1 MNNSYNKYRLPKAAY
16 GDYLTENSS
25 KETGDKDAEW
35 AARIRKGLGP
45 EYANYNDEQIK
56 KLYGQGNI
64 MTSFGEDSYVAPDLK
79 EVTITSETD
88 KERKD
93 AYSARAAKYFRE
105 HPNDAMN
112 DFLQTVGDY
121 TISPIIDG
129 VSYIVNNPSETFKST
144 TGTLGSDITSI
155 RGLSRGMGSL
165 LRGEEVSQK
174 DKDIL
179 KSWSHRAD
187 EDKTGLASVKDIW
200 GNEAYSNME
209 GINHLVNVLPAAG
222 GVKPVSKIANTLIPK
237 IIKNYAKDISK
248 GAVKKL
254 KKSSTGDLYHGSP
267 HYFEKFDASKIG
279 STNDK
284 GNPMGT
290 FLTDDF
296 ANAKYFSKETGS
308 GTGNLLNMFGLGN
321 LKGYKPTV
329 YKGKLPSNVKTK
341 KIDFNGKTSSEALDK
356 NKEILAA
363 WDEGYDAIELKN
375 IKDGNQVPSNVTVV
389 KDVEALNSF
398 SPMTKGAKGTLNKA
412 DNKPLM
418 KQYDELGNYDRRS
431 EMQKLYD
438 SDEAWDKWGETFL
451 DDAIVQKNYDILSTP
466 TAKTKLKKL
475 GVEDHDDFMKWVRKS
490 PVTTEPNETSLRQWN
505 GATIDTPADYNININ
520 PLDLNKGSAHLKK
533 DLTHET
539 GHLIQRYLQQKG
551 FPTTTSLDDLSKNL
565 SSHSNLT
572 DLEKAAI
579 KGWED
584 KSIQE
589 TMWNANNNA
598 MLHKY
603 PNVEHTGKHVAN
615 SLSKEQKTKLE
626 NFLYFMKGSDGM
638 EGLPHLREAKS
649 NMISDGIINSFD
661 DLVTPE
667 HISKFRK
674 TSPDSR
680 ILSFTKNDKG
690 GNSFVSKLLTE
701 TPILAGA
708 VGTGIGLSLS
718 GAASQKAYGGEISTN
733 NNRLNNNIML
743 KKANNG
749 MNIPQNPGMGMP
761 GMGMGFG
768 NSALSQAQAIW
779 QQQQANAA
787 PIANNFDARSEYMAD
802 GGSIPSGFHMMPD
815 GTMMPG
821 NKHKY
826 KHGGPLET
834 GNPMMDFINNNPEEA
849 QRLLAK
855 QKYRESIPKGNY
867 TVQSTYDGNLNSAG
881 EYLDPT
887 TREGGKPYK
896 TIKDYGKDIVGKFTG
911 ENTNNKTQKTDNI
924 EGLGILEAGGIIP
937 EQTGKERRQENRYNR
952 REARGERRE
961 ARHGRRGLS
970 MEELYN
976 DAMEYNNSGEDTY
989 IKSYSADKNWR
1000 NKAKNVNMEFGTR
1013 PQENNSPQAGDII
1026 SQSTPFQSPSTIW
1039 PEMQAGSSYSSTP
1052 SFNYGGKPLPK
1063 ANLGAAMTGIGDFLG
1078 SEQGG
1083 AVLGAAATL
1092 APMIGSM
1099 FNKKPSEADSAPIP
1113 KGPMLDAYGNPM
1125 TNNPYANMP
1134 RRPQAPTYGGFTMG
1148 GMNGKQA
1155 EAMGMPNYGRQFAY
1169 GGSLPEYGFGS
1180 KMRDSL
1186 NRAGDKVK
1194 GSLSGVGEK
1203 LHDAGRTVLDATTET
1218 IGSGMKVLDPFN
1230 IGYGTSLS
1238 RGMGNL
1244 VGEDRYQKGW
1254 DQFTDGTQAFTGGA
1268 VKGALGVI
1276 PGVGGLAKQG
1286 LNSLDGIAD
1295 KSLSNDDYGMLYKGQ
1310 DKLKQTVGGVGEMG
1324 GAVAGGIFTGNV
1336 GGAVGSGLEGFNS
1349 FSQGMDMNNDWEGAQ
1364 RNGGWSTAGNVAGG
1378 LSSLAGFIPGGN
1390 GSGFTGAM
1398 GGMFNNGGRLPSY
1411 GGGGIGL
1418 PGYEG
1423 DRLAAEAAAAQAA
1436 VLPVTPKAAPTSM
1449 YDPQAGGYKHGMGQ
1463 NLRGFGPGN
1472 QMAYG
1477 EMFAKGGV
1485 LPSFHNGGEGEGHP
1499 HEDTVYSRMNRSETQ
1514 KADPSYWGTMGSF
1527 SNNEDGETTFEREMK
1542 EMDISGEDYLAMD
1555 EQRKAL
1561 EIEQNKLRA
1570 YYDEQAYN
1578 SEDGIPV
1585 DKVNE
1590 LSPTYYDQ
1598 MTAYQN
1604 ALKDKAGID
1613 NTNLAGNKE
1622 GNQIPYNE
1630 QKFGFRHNSYRPSL
1644 HAAEKYKASD
1654 ANVSEYADI
1663 NVDRGQRR
1671 YTKDGSTEKVYDN
1684 QDQLLRNQEVPTDR
1698 GLQSDAMM
1706 FYGNNGPIGVHMDE
1720 SGRKYLQGE
1729 DGSNLGYFGEDF
1741 ARGGYT
1747 NRYADGGHTQGQHP
1761 ASQYIAEKDEMVY
1774 HPNDKPLTLANG
1786 GLNQV
1791 ANNYSKITGDKHSA
1805 PSGGVEMAGGKD
1817 GYIYS
1822 DQLKVPKDL
1831 YNSLKGLI

>member
-1 MNNSYNKYRLPKAAY
+1 
-16 GDYLTENSS
+16 
-25 KETGDKDAEW
+25 
-35 AARIRKGLGP
+35 
-45 EYANYNDEQIK
+45 
-56 KLYGQGNI
+56 
-64 MTSFGEDSYVAPDLK
+64 
-79 EVTITSETD
+79 
-88 KERKD
+88 
-93 AYSARAAKYFRE
+93 
-105 HPNDAMN
+105 
-112 DFLQTVGDY
+112 
-121 TISPIIDG
+121 
-129 VSYIVNNPSETFKST
+129 
-144 TGTLGSDITSI
+144 
-155 RGLSRGMGSL
+155 
-165 LRGEEVSQK
+165 
-174 DKDIL
+174 
-179 KSWSHRAD
+179 
-187 EDKTGLASVKDIW
+187 
-200 GNEAYSNME
+200 
-209 GINHLVNVLPAAG
+209 
-222 GVKPVSKIANTLIPK
+222 
-237 IIKNYAKDISK
+237 
-248 GAVKKL
+248 
-254 KKSSTGDLYHGSP
+254 
-267 HYFEKFDASKIG
+267 
-279 STNDK
+279 
-284 GNPMGT
+284 
-290 FLTDDF
+290 
-296 ANAKYFSKETGS
+296 
-308 GTGNLLNMFGLGN
+308 
-321 LKGYKPTV
+321 
-329 YKGKLPSNVKTK
+329 
-341 KIDFNGKTSSEALDK
+341 
-356 NKEILAA
+356 
-363 WDEGYDAIELKN
+363 
-375 IKDGNQVPSNVTVV
+375 
-389 KDVEALNSF
+389 
-398 SPMTKGAKGTLNKA
+398 
-412 DNKPLM
+412 
-418 KQYDELGNYDRRS
+418 
-431 EMQKLYD
+431 
-438 SDEAWDKWGETFL
+438 
-451 DDAIVQKNYDILSTP
+451 
-466 TAKTKLKKL
+466 
-475 GVEDHDDFMKWVRKS
+475 
-490 PVTTEPNETSLRQWN
+490 
-505 GATIDTPADYNININ
+505 
-520 PLDLNKGSAHLKK
+520 
-533 DLTHET
+533 
-539 GHLIQRYLQQKG
+539 
-551 FPTTTSLDDLSKNL
+551 
-565 SSHSNLT
+565 
-572 DLEKAAI
+572 
-579 KGWED
+579 
-584 KSIQE
+584 
-589 TMWNANNNA
+589 
-598 MLHKY
+598 
-603 PNVEHTGKHVAN
+603 
-615 SLSKEQKTKLE
+615 
-626 NFLYFMKGSDGM
+626 
-638 EGLPHLREAKS
+638 
-649 NMISDGIINSFD
+649 MISDGIINSFD

-718 GAASQKAYGGEISTN
+718 GASSKKAYGGEISTN

-743 KKANNG
+743 KKANYG
-749 MNIPQNPGMGMP
+749 MNIPQNPGMGV
-761 GMGMGFG
+761 GMGVGMGQGFG

-779 QQQQANAA
+779 KQQQQANAA

-826 KHGGPLET
+826 NAGGPLET

-937 EQTGKERRQENRYNR
+937 QAK
-952 REARGERRE
+952 RGMK
-961 ARHGRRGLS
+961 
-970 MEELYN
+970 MEDLYN
-976 DAMEYNNSGEDTY
+976 DAMAYNNSGEDTY
-989 IKSYSADKNWR
+989 IKNLSADKNWR
-1000 NKAKNVNMEFGTR
+1000 NRAKNVNMEFGTR

-1026 SQSTPFQSPSTIW
+1026 SQSTPFVPQQSLPPLQS
-1039 PEMQAGSSYSSTP
+1039 Q
-1052 SFNYGGKPLPK
+1052 FNYGGKLYGNKPLPK
-1063 ANLGAAMTGIGDFLG
+1063 ANFGSAMTGIGDFLG

-1092 APMIGSM
+1092 APMIGGM

-1134 RRPQAPTYGGFTMG
+1134 MRPQAPSYGGFTFG

-1169 GGSLPEYGFGS
+1169 GGSLPEYGFG
-1180 KMRDSL
+1180 
-1186 NRAGDKVK
+1186 
-1194 GSLSGVGEK
+1194 EK
-1203 LHDAGRTVLDATTET
+1203 LKGFGRKALDGITET
-1218 IGSGMKVLDPFN
+1218 VGSGMKVLDPLN

-1254 DQFTDGTQAFTGGA
+1254 DQFTDGSQALGGG
-1268 VKGALGVI
+1268 VIKGVAGVI
-1276 PGVGGLAKQG
+1276 PGVGGMAKQG
-1286 LNSLDGIAD
+1286 LNKLDGIAD

-1310 DKLKQTVGGVGEMG
+1310 DKLKQTVGGVGEMA
-1324 GAVAGGIFTGNV
+1324 GAVGAGIFTGNV
-1336 GGAVGSGLEGFNS
+1336 AGAVGSGLEGFNS

-1364 RNGGWSTAGNVAGG
+1364 RGGGWSTAGNVAGG
-1378 LSSLAGFIPGGN
+1378 LSGLAGFIPGG
-1390 GSGFTGAM
+1390 SGGGMGAGAM

-1411 GGGGIGL
+1411 GSGGIGL
-1418 PGYEG
+1418 PGYQG
-1423 DRLAAEAAAAQAA
+1423 DRLAAEAAA
-1436 VLPVTPKAAPTSM
+1436 VPLTPMGLPTPKTSM

-1555 EQRKAL
+1555 EQRNAL
-1561 EIEQNKLRA
+1561 EIEQNILRA
-1570 YYDEQAYN
+1570 YYDEQAYD

-1585 DKVNE
+1585 EKVNE
-1590 LSPTYYDQ
+1590 LSPTYYDK
-1598 MTAYQN
+1598 MTAYQ
-1604 ALKDKAGID
+1604 ALLQDKAGID

-1622 GNQIPYNE
+1622 GNKIPYNE

-1663 NVDRGQRR
+1663 NVDKGQRR

>member
-1 MNNSYNKYRLPKAAY
+1 MSKLFNKLTPGSKAEKEFIKNMNKYAFGAA
-16 GDYLTENSS
+16 
-25 KETGDKDAEW
+25 A
-35 AARIRKGLGP
+35 
-45 EYANYNDEQIK
+45 
-56 KLYGQGNI
+56 
-64 MTSFGEDSYVAPDLK
+64 VA
-79 EVTITSETD
+79 T
-88 KERKD
+88 
-93 AYSARAAKYFRE
+93 
-105 HPNDAMN
+105 
-112 DFLQTVGDY
+112 
-121 TISPIIDG
+121 
-129 VSYIVNNPSETFKST
+129 
-144 TGTLGSDITSI
+144 
-155 RGLSRGMGSL
+155 
-165 LRGEEVSQK
+165 
-174 DKDIL
+174 
-179 KSWSHRAD
+179 
-187 EDKTGLASVKDIW
+187 
-200 GNEAYSNME
+200 
-209 GINHLVNVLPAAG
+209 
-222 GVKPVSKIANTLIPK
+222 
-237 IIKNYAKDISK
+237 
-248 GAVKKL
+248 
-254 KKSSTGDLYHGSP
+254 
-267 HYFEKFDASKIG
+267 
-279 STNDK
+279 
-284 GNPMGT
+284 
-290 FLTDDF
+290 
-296 ANAKYFSKETGS
+296 
-308 GTGNLLNMFGLGN
+308 
-321 LKGYKPTV
+321 
-329 YKGKLPSNVKTK
+329 
-341 KIDFNGKTSSEALDK
+341 
-356 NKEILAA
+356 
-363 WDEGYDAIELKN
+363 
-375 IKDGNQVPSNVTVV
+375 
-389 KDVEALNSF
+389 
-398 SPMTKGAKGTLNKA
+398 
-412 DNKPLM
+412 
-418 KQYDELGNYDRRS
+418 
-431 EMQKLYD
+431 
-438 SDEAWDKWGETFL
+438 
-451 DDAIVQKNYDILSTP
+451 
-466 TAKTKLKKL
+466 
-475 GVEDHDDFMKWVRKS
+475 
-490 PVTTEPNETSLRQWN
+490 
-505 GATIDTPADYNININ
+505 
-520 PLDLNKGSAHLKK
+520 
-533 DLTHET
+533 
-539 GHLIQRYLQQKG
+539 
-551 FPTTTSLDDLSKNL
+551 
-565 SSHSNLT
+565 
-572 DLEKAAI
+572 
-579 KGWED
+579 
-584 KSIQE
+584 
-589 TMWNANNNA
+589 
-598 MLHKY
+598 
-603 PNVEHTGKHVAN
+603 
-615 SLSKEQKTKLE
+615 
-626 NFLYFMKGSDGM
+626 
-638 EGLPHLREAKS
+638 
-649 NMISDGIINSFD
+649 
-661 DLVTPE
+661 
-667 HISKFRK
+667 
-674 TSPDSR
+674 
-680 ILSFTKNDKG
+680 
-690 GNSFVSKLLTE
+690 
-701 TPILAGA
+701 
-708 VGTGIGLSLS
+708 
-718 GAASQKAYGGEISTN
+718 GAASQKAYGGQLPTANYGGYPEGGPFNNDGPLAKPQGDIYLPFDGARPSYTDASGEERSEYKIGVEIDGKEYVIPTVWDGEQHTQDEAVERYFNTGEHMFKGNREEAERAAKLRSFIYDEHPAYAEQKYKKEKAYGGEISTN
-733 NNRLNNNIML
+733 NNTML
-743 KKANNG
+743 KKANYG
-749 MNIPQNPGMGMP
+749 MNIPQNPGMGI
-761 GMGMGFG
+761 GMGVGMGQGFG

-779 QQQQANAA
+779 KQQQQANAA

-826 KHGGPLET
+826 NAGGPLET

-924 EGLGILEAGGIIP
+924 EGLG
-937 EQTGKERRQENRYNR
+937 Q
-952 REARGERRE
+952 
-961 ARHGRRGLS
+961 
-970 MEELYN
+970 
-976 DAMEYNNSGEDTY
+976 
-989 IKSYSADKNWR
+989 
-1000 NKAKNVNMEFGTR
+1000 
-1013 PQENNSPQAGDII
+1013 
-1026 SQSTPFQSPSTIW
+1026 
-1039 PEMQAGSSYSSTP
+1039 
-1052 SFNYGGKPLPK
+1052 FNYGGKLYGDKPLPK
-1063 ANLGAAMTGIGDFLG
+1063 ANFGSAMTGVGNFLG

-1092 APMIGSM
+1092 APMIGGM

-1134 RRPQAPTYGGFTMG
+1134 MRPQAPSYGGFTFG

-1169 GGSLPEYGFGS
+1169 GGSLPEYGFG
-1180 KMRDSL
+1180 
-1186 NRAGDKVK
+1186 
-1194 GSLSGVGEK
+1194 EK
-1203 LHDAGRTVLDATTET
+1203 LKGFGRKALDGITET
-1218 IGSGMKVLDPFN
+1218 VGSALKIADPLN
-1230 IGYGTSLS
+1230 IGYGSKAS
-1238 RGMGNL
+1238 NFMGEL
-1244 VGEDRYQKGW
+1244 VGDDRYQKGW

-1286 LNSLDGIAD
+1286 LNKLDGIAD
-1295 KSLSNDDYGMLYKGQ
+1295 EALGNNDRGMLYKGQ
-1310 DKLKQTVGGVGEMG
+1310 DKLKQTVGGIGEMG

-1364 RNGGWSTAGNVAGG
+1364 RGGGWSTAGNVAGG
-1378 LSSLAGFIPGGN
+1378 LSGLAGFIPGG
-1390 GSGFTGAM
+1390 SGGGMGAGAM

-1411 GGGGIGL
+1411 GSGGIGL
-1418 PGYEG
+1418 PGYQG
-1423 DRLAAEAAAAQAA
+1423 DRLAAEAAA
-1436 VLPVTPKAAPTSM
+1436 VPLTPMGLPTPKTSM

-1542 EMDISGEDYLAMD
+1542 EMDISGEDYLSMD

-1561 EIEQNKLRA
+1561 EIEQNILRA
-1570 YYDEQAYN
+1570 YYDEQAYD

-1585 DKVNE
+1585 EKVNE
-1590 LSPTYYDQ
+1590 LSPTYYDK
-1598 MTAYQN
+1598 MTAYQ
-1604 ALKDKAGID
+1604 ALLQDKAGID

-1622 GNQIPYNE
+1622 GNKIPYNE

-1663 NVDRGQRR
+1663 NVDKGQRR